1 MMAAIARIFLIITLL
16 IFPVSFVLAAVDM
29 PPFSEGDSF
38 FVTRAY
44 NTPATHIGREQYAI
58 DFTKDGCEAFGKS
71 ALAALSGK
79 VKAVNVS
86 KRLHPFGLFVL
97 LYHQDGTESRY
108 AHLEQVFTE
117 SGEIPA
123 GKMCFGAGIG
133 LLLESGGIPQC

>member
-1 MMAAIARIFLIITLL
+1 MMVAIARIFLIITLL
-16 IFPVSFVLAAVDM
+16 IFPVRFVLAVVDM

-44 NTPATHIGREQYAI
+44 NTPTTHIGREQYAI

-71 ALAALSGK
+71 ALAALSGN
-79 VKAVNVS
+79 VKEFNVS
-86 KRLHPFGLFVL
+86 KRLHPFGLFAL

-123 GKMCFGAGIG
+123 GTAVGLIG
-133 LLLESGGIPQC
+133 NTGNVS